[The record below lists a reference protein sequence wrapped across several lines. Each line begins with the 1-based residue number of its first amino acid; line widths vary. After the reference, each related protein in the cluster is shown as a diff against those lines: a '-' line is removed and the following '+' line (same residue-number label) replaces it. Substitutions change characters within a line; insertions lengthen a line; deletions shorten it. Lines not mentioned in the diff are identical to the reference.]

1 MNVRSQDSASRGDLD
16 FQVGSNAHRTSNIVA
31 DSALQELRP
40 VGRERLV
47 VVEDDP
53 VTRTMLVGY
62 FSENN
67 FDVVG
72 AGSCAECRQ
81 ALRGR
86 ADLVFLDVAKFLTY
100 YCGYTPTFPSRTR
113 ASCLDRKSVV

>member
-1 MNVRSQDSASRGDLD
+1 MAN
-16 FQVGSNAHRTSNIVA
+16 
-31 DSALQELRP
+31 SALQELRP
-40 VGRERLV
+40 IGRERLI

-72 AGSCAECRQ
+72 AGTCAECRQ
-81 ALRGR
+81 ALR
-86 ADLVFLDVAKFLTY
+86 ADHVFLDVQLPDGDGFERPK
-100 YCGYTPTFPSRTR
+100 
-113 ASCLDRKSVV
+113 

>member
-1 MNVRSQDSASRGDLD
+1 M
-16 FQVGSNAHRTSNIVA
+16 A

-40 VGRERLV
+40 VGRERLI

-81 ALRGR
+81 ALRAR
-86 ADLVFLDVAKFLTY
+86 TDLVFLDVQLPDGDGFELAKEIQATSTL
-100 YCGYTPTFPSRTR
+100 R
-113 ASCLDRKSVV
+113 

>member
-1 MNVRSQDSASRGDLD
+1 M
-16 FQVGSNAHRTSNIVA
+16 T

-40 VGRERLV
+40 VGRERLI

-72 AGSCAECRQ
+72 ANS
-81 ALRGR
+81 
-86 ADLVFLDVAKFLTY
+86 
-100 YCGYTPTFPSRTR
+100 
-113 ASCLDRKSVV
+113 